1 MPDIDLSSTSLAN
14 DTGVWYSQSD
24 QESNNFWFLVFID
37 EGGFTFKFSTFN
49 PALCK

>member
-1 MPDIDLSSTSLAN
+1 MTLVSGILNPIKNQTI
-14 DTGVWYSQSD
+14 
-24 QESNNFWFLVFID
+24 FWFQVFID